1 MHSLKMV
8 SQQFCCCFF
17 LLPHSHTVCSVS
29 NLCPSYLVFFSSP
42 RAQQLFFQGRMGMGA
57 TFLSLKALL
66 RAVKGRLTA
75 ICFWVTSSVWLGCLL
90 ANVSLGDPGGAANTH
105 LCNTKKCYKH
115 THACTHTC
123 VHAHA
128 HTLQPRPVLMSL
140 DGNKVPIHPGG
151 SPGSLAPAARDPAG
165 RRLHWLLLPPPR
177 GAGQS
182 GHSLLLLL
190 LYRLSTWQKNT
201 CRISQKTLSSD
212 KLKVCR
218 FMHVWRLFKNKLT
231 FDVKLQIAEM
241 HMKSKYYA

>member
-1 MHSLKMV
+1 
-8 SQQFCCCFF
+8 
-17 LLPHSHTVCSVS
+17 
-29 NLCPSYLVFFSSP
+29 
-42 RAQQLFFQGRMGMGA
+42 MGA
-57 TFLSLKALL
+57 TFLSVKALL
-66 RAVKGRLTA
+66 RPVKGRLTA

-90 ANVSLGDPGGAANTH
+90 ANVSLGVAGGGAANTH
-105 LCNTKKCYKH
+105 LCNTKKVLQ
-115 THACTHTC
+115 THTC
-123 VHAHA
+123 VHAHT

-182 GHSLLLLL
+182 CHSLLPLL

-201 CRISQKTLSSD
+201 CRISQKTLSWD
-212 KLKVCR
+212 QLKVCR

-231 FDVKLQIAEM
+231 FDVKFQIAKM
-241 HMKSKYYA
+241 HLKSKYYA

>member
-1 MHSLKMV
+1 MV

-123 VHAHA
+123 VHTHMRARTRA
-128 HTLQPRPVLMSL
+128 HTPTQACVDELGWQQSAHSSWWL
-140 DGNKVPIHPGG
+140 PGE
-151 SPGSLAPAARDPAG
+151 
-165 RRLHWLLLPPPR
+165 
-177 GAGQS
+177 S
-182 GHSLLLLL
+182 GPC
-190 LYRLSTWQKNT
+190 ST
-201 CRISQKTLSSD
+201 
-212 KLKVCR
+212 
-218 FMHVWRLFKNKLT
+218 
-231 FDVKLQIAEM
+231 
-241 HMKSKYYA
+241 